1 MKSWRAGEGR
11 LKTKDIQV
19 ANCATET
26 LRSMEARVSREQAS
40 DTQPAPGL
48 LMGLT
53 AAMLVVSA
61 VISLTLLWC
70 AIRGI
75 QWLLLR

>member
-1 MKSWRAGEGR
+1 
-11 LKTKDIQV
+11 
-19 ANCATET
+19 
-26 LRSMEARVSREQAS
+26 MEARVSREQAS
-40 DTQPAPGL
+40 DTQAASGL
-48 LMGLT
+48 LMCLT
-53 AAMLVVSA
+53 AAMFVASA

>member
-1 MKSWRAGEGR
+1 
-11 LKTKDIQV
+11 
-19 ANCATET
+19 
-26 LRSMEARVSREQAS
+26 MEARVSREQAS
-40 DTQPAPGL
+40 DTQAAAAL
-48 LMGLT
+48 LMCLT
-53 AAMLVVSA
+53 AAMLVASA